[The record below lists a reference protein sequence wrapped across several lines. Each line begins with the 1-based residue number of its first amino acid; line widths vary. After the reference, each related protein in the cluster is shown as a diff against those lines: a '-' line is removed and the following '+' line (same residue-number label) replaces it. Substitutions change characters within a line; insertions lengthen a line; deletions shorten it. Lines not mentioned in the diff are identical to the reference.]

1 MAHVRPCASRP
12 YSPSHARNSACM
24 PIVQNDDL
32 QTPRFKPKCLK
43 NRGSPFLSGRPDC
56 ITANSRGERGR
67 HRQTDKVKSMHNSIR
82 NVKQCLTTDLLMELL
97 CHNISHV
104 QPLLSPPASAVCAG
118 VVNSSF
124 FFVAKKGRVSSAKQR
139 TKPPSSAA
147 ALQPERAERRGLVA
161 LGRAKERGSA
171 CWYGSLRSTGRP
183 TRSGRELRGG
193 PIDDRERE
201 REREAN
207 DSPCASAP
215 HCKGE
220 GGTRERA
227 RAKTRRTGSRGE
239 YITGDFRVPAEQLS
253 D

>member
-201 REREAN
+201 RSQRLTLRL
-207 DSPCASAP
+207 CAAP
-215 HCKGE
+215 RRRGRDE
-220 GGTRERA
+220 GASEGQDTQDRKSRRIYHRRFSRA
-227 RAKTRRTGSRGE
+227 S
-239 YITGDFRVPAEQLS
+239 
-253 D
+253 